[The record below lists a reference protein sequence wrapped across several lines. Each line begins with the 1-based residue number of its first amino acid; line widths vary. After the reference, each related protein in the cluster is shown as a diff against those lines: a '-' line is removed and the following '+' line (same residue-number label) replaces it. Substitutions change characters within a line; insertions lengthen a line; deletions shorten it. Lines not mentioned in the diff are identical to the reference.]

1 MFLYEMVKEIRTVT
15 LWKEMNNHYDIGIS
29 FISSVVE
36 YLHFYSEELS
46 AGNIDP
52 DTELLE
58 EIKLKVHRGD
68 IVAYATKQN
77 SNQHWGFSFVDW
89 EKILSLKVDIP
100 GYCSDLEFLAH
111 VIWELSWNG
120 LPESMKARREYFKE
134 CLKED

>member
-1 MFLYEMVKEIRTVT
+1 MFLYEMVKEIRRVT
-15 LWKEMNNHYDIGIS
+15 LWKEMNKHYDMSIS
-29 FISSVVE
+29 FLSEVID
-36 YLHFYSEELS
+36 YLQFYAEELS

-52 DTELLE
+52 DTDLK

-68 IVAYATKQN
+68 IVAYATDEN
-77 SNQHWGFSFVDW
+77 SNDDWGFSFVDW

-100 GYCSDLEFLAH
+100 VNCSDLEFLAH

-120 LPESMKARREYFKE
+120 LPEEMKERREYLKE